1 MSSPSNASTELP
13 AVDEH
18 IVVPDA
24 GYEIDDGKLILVP
37 PAEEPHANRNAKLA
51 TLLEMHAAADFDVA
65 VDMLTRISAN
75 TDRAPDASVYPMA
88 RDPRTG
94 GRQLEHLAFEIVSTE
109 SLGHAAGKARGLAGR
124 GVRRVFAIDV
134 ERARVF
140 EWSRELDSWS
150 ILDVTAAITDPALA
164 VPLPV
169 GALLRTAKADDAV
182 AAALLAKRNPVLE
195 AALDSAEA
203 RGEARGKRAVLL
215 HQLRQRFGDEVD
227 ASVEQRLAA
236 ASAAQLEVWA
246 TRVLSAASLTELLA
260 D

>member
-18 IVVPDA
+18 LVVPDS
-24 GYEIDDGKLILVP
+24 GYEIDDGKLIPVP
-37 PAEEPHANRNAKLA
+37 PALEPHANRNAKLA
-51 TLLEMHAAADFDVA
+51 ALLEAHAAGDFDVA
-65 VDMLTRISAN
+65 VDMLTRISARS
-75 TDRAPDASVYPMA
+75 DRAPDASVYPRA

-140 EWSRELDSWS
+140 EWAPELDSWS
-150 ILDVTAAITDPALA
+150 ILDTSASISDPALA
-164 VPLPV
+164 VPLPIRT
-169 GALLRTAKADDAV
+169 LLQSAKADDAV
-182 AAALLAKRNPVLE
+182 AAALLAKHNPVLE
-195 AALDSAEA
+195 AALDDAAA
-203 RGEARGKRAVLL
+203 RGAQQGARALL
-215 HQLRQRFGDEVD
+215 LRLLRQRFGDEVD
-227 ASVEQRLAA
+227 ARAEQRLAA
-236 ASAAQLEVWA
+236 ASTEQLEIWA
-246 TRVLSAASLTELLA
+246 ARVLTAASLAELLA

>member
-13 AVDEH
+13 PVDERL
-18 IVVPDA
+18 VVPDT
-24 GYEIDDGKLILVP
+24 GYEIDDGKLVPVP
-37 PAEEPHANRNAKLA
+37 PAQEPHANRNAKLA
-51 TLLEMHAAADFDVA
+51 ALLEAHVADDFDVA
-65 VDMLTRISAN
+65 VDMLTRISA
-75 TDRAPDASVYPMA
+75 TSDRAPDASVYPLA

-109 SLGHAAGKARGLAGR
+109 SLAHAAGKARGLAGR

-140 EWSRELDSWS
+140 EWAPALDTWS
-150 ILDVTAAITDPALA
+150 ILDTSAAIADPALA

-169 GALLRTAKADDAV
+169 RALLRTAKADDEV

-195 AALDSAEA
+195 AALDDAAA
-203 RGEARGKRAVLL
+203 RGARALL
-215 HQLRQRFGDEVD
+215 LRQLRQRFGDEVD
-227 ASVEQRLAA
+227 AHVERRIAA
-236 ASAAQLEVWA
+236 ASAERLETWA
-246 TRVLSAASLTELLA
+246 ARVLSAATLAELLA